1 MVGLASLAARSSG
14 FLNSSQGVAVLDGIV
29 DFGKRPSAVVCD
41 RYALGAAF
49 GYGHGVAGIV
59 VVEGLFRAAVIGD
72 FTVGTGVAIDVA
84 WRSDPTVVDLVFF
97 QSLLIDRN
105 A

>member
-1 MVGLASLAARSSG
+1 MVELAPLAARSSG
-14 FLNSSQGVAVLDGIV
+14 FLNSSQGLAILDGIV

-59 VVEGLFRAAVIGD
+59 VVEGLFRAAVVGD

-84 WRSDPTVVDLVFF
+84 WRIDPAVVDLVFF
-97 QSLLIDRN
+97 QGLLIDLN